1 MKKTQLLAIVFIFI
15 INVNFPQQNESFFK
29 NANSFLNTYV
39 QNGRVDYAE
48 IKSSGQFKL
57 NALVDFIASET
68 YHESIEKAYLINV
81 YNLYVINQIVSAF
94 PISSPMDVPGFF
106 DNKIVVINAK
116 SYSLN
121 TLENDILRKKYK
133 DPRFHFVL
141 VCGAIGCPPIT
152 NFAYLP
158 NTLDEQLELQT
169 KTALNNDNFIHQ
181 EETEKVIYL
190 SEIFDWYSSDFG
202 KKTKDVIDYI
212 NTYKVNK
219 FNRDY
224 KVKYSKYNWTVNNGI
239 LSSNVKIDSLQP
251 NQLMLAGP
259 LNIPKETVGG
269 QSFNA
274 GSLLRKNQ
282 FDFTVFNTLYTQI
295 KSDWLGVTSIG
306 DRQTF
311 NTHLIQIMYGISK
324 NKRVNIGVDINIK
337 SSGRS
342 IDQSINGIS
351 SAFLY
356 TNTDSSRF
364 GIPSIGLKLKVQPF
378 KEVSNFSIQSTVQGP
393 IVKSAEGITNVL
405 YWADWERITWWNQFF
420 YTKSFGNF
428 QVFAEFYMLFRF
440 KIYKEQIGML
450 DMPMSVFFSYFPTK
464 KITIYAMTQHVPRFT
479 NDYNPDITTDWV
491 IPANYTASGLGFK
504 YQINRGLGIELLYT
518 DFWRG
523 RSNGLGNT
531 FNIGIKYIT
540 K

>member
-1 MKKTQLLAIVFIFI
+1 MKKVQLLTIVFICM
-15 INVNFPQQNESFFK
+15 INVNFAQQNESFFI
-29 NANSFLNTYV
+29 NANSFFKTYV

-48 IKSSGQFKL
+48 IKSNGQLEL
-57 NALVDFIASET
+57 NTLVDFIASEP
-68 YHESIEKAYLINV
+68 YHQSIERAYLINV
-81 YNLYVINQIVSAF
+81 YNLSVINQIISTF

-106 DNKIVVINAK
+106 DNKIITINAK
-116 SYSLN
+116 TYSLN
-121 TLENDILRKKYK
+121 TLENDLLRKKFK

-141 VCGAIGCPPIT
+141 VCGAISCPPIT

-169 KTALNNDNFIHQ
+169 KIALNNDSFIYQ
-181 EETEKVIYL
+181 EETDKVIYL
-190 SEIFDWYSSDFG
+190 SEIFNWYSSDFG

-219 FNRDY
+219 FNTDY
-224 KVKYSKYNWTVNNGI
+224 KVKYSKYNWAINNGT
-239 LSSNVKIDSLQP
+239 LSSHVEIDSQQP
-251 NQLMLAGP
+251 DQLMLAGP
-259 LNIPKETVGG
+259 PSTRLENIGG
-269 QSFNA
+269 QTFNA
-274 GSLLRKNQ
+274 GSLLRKKQ
-282 FDFTVFNTLYTQI
+282 YDFTIFNTLYTQT
-295 KSDWLGVTSIG
+295 KKDWLGVTFYG
-306 DRQTF
+306 DRETF
-311 NTHLIQIMYGISK
+311 NTHLIQIMYGVSK
-324 NKRVNIGVDINIK
+324 NKRVNVGIDINIK

-342 IDQSINGIS
+342 IDRSINGIS

-393 IVKSAEGITNVL
+393 IVKAAEGITNVL

-420 YTKSFGNF
+420 YTKSFDKF
-428 QVFAEFYMLFRF
+428 QVFAEFDMLFRF

-464 KITIYAMTQHVPRFT
+464 KTTIYAMTQHVPRFT
-479 NDYNPDITTDWV
+479 NNYNPDITTDWV

-523 RSNGLGNT
+523 RSNGLGST